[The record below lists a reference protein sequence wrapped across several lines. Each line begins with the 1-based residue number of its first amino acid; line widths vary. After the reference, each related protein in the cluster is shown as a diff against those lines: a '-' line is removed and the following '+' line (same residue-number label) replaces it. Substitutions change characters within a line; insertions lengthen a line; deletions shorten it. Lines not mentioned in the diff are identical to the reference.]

1 MAVRLGFSRIL
12 GFAEDAARRIVAAR
26 GGRPGEAGFRPF
38 DSAEDLA
45 RRAALDA
52 RALQLLAEA
61 DALVGLG
68 GHRHQAAWAVAG
80 VDTRATAL
88 LRDTRTH
95 ETAAELAAP
104 PRAEETLA
112 DYRATGL
119 SLKAHPVG
127 LLREALGAFRVQPA
141 AVLQGYPSGRL
152 ARASGIVTHR
162 QRPETAK
169 GVVFV
174 TLEDETGHVNV
185 IVWPDVAQAQRR
197 PLLASRL
204 LTVYGVWQCEGEP
217 GREVRHLVARRLV
230 DHTPLLAGLSTRS
243 RDFR

>member
-1 MAVRLGFSRIL
+1 V
-12 GFAEDAARRIVAAR
+12 
-26 GGRPGEAGFRPF
+26 
-38 DSAEDLA
+38 EDLA
-45 RRAALDA
+45 RRDALDA

-61 DALVGLG
+61 DALAGLG
-68 GHRHQAAWAVAG
+68 GHRHQAVWAVTG
-80 VDTRATAL
+80 VDTRATSL
-88 LRDTRTH
+88 LRATRTH
-95 ETAAELAAP
+95 ETPAALAAP
-104 PRAEETLA
+104 LLAAETAA

-127 LLREALGAFRVQPA
+127 LLREALTAYRVQPA

-230 DHTPLLAGLSTRS
+230 DHTPLLAELGTRS